1 MLTITDIISS
11 NWNQNVTV
19 ILTKCRLRRGRG
31 DAKSR
36 QLEWYHVQSAE
47 GGLYTAPLY
56 RDEWTKQM
64 RHQFWWRPATLAAR
78 IGQPLPGMYKILFK
92 NYVRPRL
99 SVFDSIFLLNA
110 QRIEQNNIR
119 KAEKTPPDILVS
131 NPTPGEAGECRR
143 CRPISSNIIM
153 F

>member
-1 MLTITDIISS
+1 MEPVHCIVASSSPHERARCCVNLPTAGDEAVTIVRVIVCKIRSQTREMLTITDIISS

-36 QLEWYHVQSAE
+36 QLEWYHVQSA
-47 GGLYTAPLY
+47 GSSMYTAPLY

-78 IGQPLPGMYKILFK
+78 IGQPLPGMHKILFK
-92 NYVRPRL
+92 IMLDQNCQ
-99 SVFDSIFLLNA
+99 FLN
-110 QRIEQNNIR
+110 QY
-119 KAEKTPPDILVS
+119 
-131 NPTPGEAGECRR
+131 
-143 CRPISSNIIM
+143 